1 MIHQFTLKV
10 RSYELDGNN
19 HVNNANYLNY
29 LEAARISFFED
40 IGINYKYFLK
50 KGYRLFVTRICISY
64 KIPAEV
70 NDEIV
75 IETRPVKRRKA
86 SGVFR
91 QTLLRGDTVLSEADV
106 TWVCVDNSGKPVP
119 LPDEFDKRELYP

>member
-1 MIHQFTLKV
+1 MIHRYSLKV

-29 LEAARISFFED
+29 LEAARISFLED
-40 IGINYKYFLK
+40 VGINYKIFYN
-50 KGYRLFVTRICISY
+50 KGYRLFVTKICINY

-75 IETRPVKRRKA
+75 IETRPIKKRKT
-86 SGVFR
+86 SGIFR
-91 QTLLRGDTVLSEADV
+91 QTFYRDETEICTADV
-106 TWVCVDNSGKPVP
+106 TWVCVDTSGKPVP
-119 LPDEFDKRELYP
+119 LPEEFDKKELAP

>member
-1 MIHQFTLKV
+1 MIHRYSLKV

-29 LEAARISFFED
+29 LEAARISFLED
-40 IGINYKYFLK
+40 AGINYKFFYN
-50 KGYRLFVTRICISY
+50 KGYRLFVTKICINY

-70 NDEIV
+70 NDELV
-75 IETRPVKRRKA
+75 IETRPIKKRKA

-91 QTLLRGDTVLSEADV
+91 QTFFRNETVICTADV
-106 TWVCVDNSGKPVP
+106 TWACVNTAGKPVP
-119 LPDEFDKRELYP
+119 LPEEFDKKELAP

>member
-1 MIHQFTLKV
+1 MIHRYTLKV
-10 RSYELDGNN
+10 KSYELDGNN

-29 LEAARISFFED
+29 LEAARISFLED
-40 IGINYKYFLK
+40 IGINYKRFFTE
-50 KGYRLFVTRICISY
+50 GYRLFVTKICISY
-64 KIPAEV
+64 KVPAEV

-91 QTLLRGDTVLSEADV
+91 QTLYRGDTVISEADV
-106 TWVCVDNSGKPVP
+106 TWVCVNSSGKPVP
-119 LPDEFDKRELYP
+119 LPPEFDKKELYP

>member
-1 MIHQFTLKV
+1 MIHRYSLKV

-40 IGINYKYFLK
+40 VGINYKYFYNE
-50 KGYRLFVTRICISY
+50 GYRLFVTKICINY

-70 NDEIV
+70 NDELVIV
-75 IETRPVKRRKA
+75 TKPVKKRKA

-91 QTLLRGDTVLSEADV
+91 QTFFRNETEICSADV
-106 TWVCVDNSGKPVP
+106 TWACVDATGKPVP
-119 LPDEFDKRELYP
+119 LPKEFDKKELAP